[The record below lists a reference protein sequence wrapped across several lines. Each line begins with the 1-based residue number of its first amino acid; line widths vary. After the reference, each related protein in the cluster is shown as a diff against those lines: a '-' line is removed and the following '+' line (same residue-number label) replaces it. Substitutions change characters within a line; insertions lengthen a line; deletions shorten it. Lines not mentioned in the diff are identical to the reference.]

1 MAAPLL
7 NRNSVVLVK
16 VESNYG
22 VDSTP
27 VVGTDPIL
35 CTVPQ
40 LSMDAQVL
48 DRTIAVGYLSPNAPV
63 IGRKL
68 MNCSLG
74 VEFKSQAAAL
84 DGVNSNPIAL
94 DDLLR
99 ASGWSPT
106 YTVETVPPSSND
118 GYVIYAPISD
128 SIPSASVYV
137 YTGKEVLHKMLG
149 SYVDWTIDMA
159 AGGYAMMNC
168 SIKGLYSAPTDTTA
182 GAVTTESDVPVPIE
196 SLSLAFGAVT
206 GQVVR
211 NLSIS
216 ANNEIVE
223 RADVNSAD
231 GFKGIRL
238 VGRKPTIKFKMEKPL
253 VATWSPYNVMD
264 IGTQYNTTFT
274 IGSTAGQKILVTAPK
289 FTLTSVR
296 ESDDAGIV
304 CLDIEGTCARSGSSG
319 NDELTFKFF

>member
-16 VESNYG
+16 AEGTYG
-22 VDSTP
+22 TDSTP
-27 VVGTDPIL
+27 VVGTDPVL

-40 LSMDAQVL
+40 MSLDAQVL
-48 DRTIAVGYLSPNAPV
+48 DRSIAVGYLSPNAPV
-63 IGRKL
+63 IGKKL
-68 MNCSLG
+68 YGCTFG
-74 VEFKSQAAAL
+74 VEFKSQTAAL
-84 DGVNSNPIAL
+84 NGINSDPIAL

-99 ASGWSPT
+99 CSGWSPT
-106 YTVETVPPSSND
+106 YTLETGNNND
-118 GYVIYAPISD
+118 GYVIYNPIST
-128 SIPSASVYV
+128 SIESATLYV
-137 YTGKEVLHKMLG
+137 FTGKEVKHIITG
-149 SYVDWTIDMA
+149 AYNNWTIDIP

-168 SIKGLYSAPTDTTA
+168 DIKGIYNAPTDTTA

-196 SLSLAFGAVT
+196 SLSLAFGAIT

-211 NLSIS
+211 NLTIS

-231 GFKGIRL
+231 GFKGLRL
-238 VGRKPTIKFKMEKPL
+238 TGRKPTLKWKMEKPL

-264 IGTQYNTTFT
+264 IGTQYSTTFT
-274 IGSTAGQKILVTAPK
+274 IGATTGQKILVTAPK
-289 FTLTSVR
+289 LTLTSVQ

-304 CLDIEGTCARSGSSG
+304 MLDVEGVCARSSSAG